1 MVVCRYSRL
10 SGPVGASP
18 LMKCFNVPLAAMA
31 REAFDAVVG
40 ELTEQVRKLQHIL
53 SAFYYVILRYI

>member
-1 MVVCRYSRL
+1 
-10 SGPVGASP
+10 
-18 LMKCFNVPLAAMA
+18 MKCFNVPLAAMA